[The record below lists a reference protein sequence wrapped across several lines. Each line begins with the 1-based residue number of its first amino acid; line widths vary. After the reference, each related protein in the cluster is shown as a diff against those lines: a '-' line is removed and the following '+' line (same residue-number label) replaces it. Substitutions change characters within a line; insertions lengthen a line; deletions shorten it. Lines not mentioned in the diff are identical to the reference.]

1 MSFLRISQRLTIAAA
16 AAVIASVTGCVDNQA
31 PLSPAAS
38 QEALSLTAQL
48 RVSSLLAQP
57 GERIAVSIDLSSMG
71 RVDAQ
76 QGFVRYDASL
86 LRYVGQDQQAG
97 TWFVVNDKKA
107 GELHVASMN
116 VNGLPKSAGTMV
128 FEVLGAGYTRGLGYT
143 FEYGS
148 TLRDGIVAEISSAR
162 VEDLTVGGTVPTGA
176 SKLDEMDHLLAAY
189 ELDKAEGRAG
199 RKPGSANFVPGEY
212 RLNLEYGDATLDG
225 VVNITDAIVVVN
237 AAVGLQELITGT
249 NSPSRD
255 FAIAGNPVPFNTGGP
270 ASPGTEPNGTRI
282 INVTD
287 ATTIANGAILNNQ
300 PVVRTVIPGRGPL
313 PTNRVLVTGNITSN
327 TTWTA
332 NNIYELQGIVS
343 VQGGAALT
351 IEAGTRIEGNQV
363 AGISALFVQR
373 DGQIF
378 ANGTQERPI
387 VMTCTGTKTKG
398 CWGGLSIGGN
408 APINQTGLA
417 VGNQLSPAIAGRATG
432 GCLQSQQEGG
442 GPFYGGCNPADNS
455 GVLRYLIVEFG
466 GFVLGTNNELNN
478 ITLSGVGYG
487 TTVDYVQAH
496 AGLDDGIEL
505 FGGTVDLKH
514 IVMTDNSDDSFDYS
528 QGWAGR
534 AQFGIISMDPL
545 DGDKGF
551 EVDNTEAA
559 ATYDRASPWGTIGEV
574 WNFTLIGSYAAPSGN
589 QPADAMHLRRGTHT
603 LQANLLVWNW
613 ARGLDI
619 DDAATCTAD
628 PQGFSL
634 VVRNSYFGRMFT
646 AVGNADTGDPAG
658 CGASESAFLVAQGN
672 TLADTSNAAAHPFLG
687 ASAAASNAL
696 NRTLPDF
703 RPAASF
709 SNTGAA
715 VPTAARDNVTANALV
730 AYLATGDVPTGT
742 TGNLTRPAGFFDAT
756 ATYFGGVAPATA
768 SRNNIPWYSGWAR
781 GS

>member
-31 PLSPAAS
+31 PLSPTAA
-38 QEALSLTAQL
+38 QEALALTAQL

-57 GERIAVSIDLSSMG
+57 GERIAVSLDLSSMG

-76 QGFVRYDASL
+76 QGFVRYNPSL
-86 LRYVGQDQQAG
+86 LRYVGQDQPAG
-97 TWFVVNDKKA
+97 TWFVVNDQKA

-116 VNGLPKSAGTMV
+116 INGLPKSAGTMV
-128 FEVLGAGYTRGLGYT
+128 FEVIGSGYTRGLGYT

-148 TLRDGIVAEISSAR
+148 TLRNGVVAEIASAR
-162 VEDLTVGGTVPTGA
+162 VEDLTVGGTVPANA

-189 ELDKAEGRAG
+189 EIDKAEGRAG
-199 RKPGSANFVPGEY
+199 RKPGAANFVPGEY

-249 NSPSRD
+249 NAPARD
-255 FAIAGNPVPFNTGGP
+255 MAIAANPVPFNAGGP

-313 PTNRVLVTGNITSN
+313 PTNRITVIGNITSN

-332 NNIYELQGIVS
+332 NNIYELQGIVR

-363 AGISALFVQR
+363 AGISALFVER

-387 VMTCTGTKTKG
+387 VMTCSATTKTKG

-417 VGNQLSPAIAGRATG
+417 VGNQLSPTIAGRATG

-455 GVLRYLIVEFG
+455 GVLRYVIVEFG
-466 GFVLGTNNELNN
+466 GFILGTNNELNN
-478 ITLSGVGYG
+478 ITLSGVGHG
-487 TTVDYVQAH
+487 TTIDYVQAH

-534 AQFGIISMDPL
+534 AQFGIISMDPA

-551 EVDNTEAA
+551 EVDNTEGSSFS
-559 ATYDRASPWGTIGEV
+559 RASPWGTIGEV
-574 WNFTLIGSYAAPSGN
+574 WNFTMIGSYAAPVGN
-589 QPADAMHLRRGTHT
+589 QPADAMHLRRGAHT
-603 LQANLLVWNW
+603 LQANLLVWGW
-613 ARGLDI
+613 ARGLDL
-619 DDAATCTAD
+619 DDTDTCVAD
-628 PQGFSL
+628 PQGFT
-634 VVRNSYFGRMFT
+634 VGVRNSYFGRIFT
-646 AVGNADTGDPAG
+646 ALGNTDTGDPAG
-658 CGASESAFLVAQGN
+658 CGATESAFLIAQGN
-672 TLADTSNAAAHPFLG
+672 TLADSSSAAAHPFLG
-687 ASAAASNAL
+687 ASAATSNAL
-696 NRTLPDF
+696 NRALPDF
-703 RPAASF
+703 RPAATF
-709 SNTGAA
+709 SMTGAA
-715 VPTAARDNVTANALV
+715 VPTASRDNVSANSLIAWL
-730 AYLATGDVPTGT
+730 TGDVPTGS
-742 TGNLTRPAGFFDAT
+742 TGALSRPAGFLDAS
-756 ATYFGGVAPATA
+756 ANYFGGVAPATA